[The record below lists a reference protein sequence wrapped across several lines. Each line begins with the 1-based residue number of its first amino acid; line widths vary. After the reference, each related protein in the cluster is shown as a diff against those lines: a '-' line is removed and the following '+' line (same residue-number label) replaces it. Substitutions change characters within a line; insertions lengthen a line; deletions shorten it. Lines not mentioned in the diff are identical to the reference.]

1 MVAEIGAEPY
11 CALLAPV
18 GLCRAGAVKR
28 IFVGS
33 HRSDTGSSAEL
44 GAHYEGA
51 SFSRPV
57 ACDCAGPLLV
67 LGVVEKALSQINYD
81 RRRDGICSRVA
92 DLLARNRGLLVL
104 SNSKEGAD

>member
-1 MVAEIGAEPY
+1 MGAEFGAEPY

-67 LGVVEKALSQINYD
+67 LGVVEKALSQNNYD
-81 RRRDGICSRVA
+81 RQR
-92 DLLARNRGLLVL
+92 
-104 SNSKEGAD
+104 E